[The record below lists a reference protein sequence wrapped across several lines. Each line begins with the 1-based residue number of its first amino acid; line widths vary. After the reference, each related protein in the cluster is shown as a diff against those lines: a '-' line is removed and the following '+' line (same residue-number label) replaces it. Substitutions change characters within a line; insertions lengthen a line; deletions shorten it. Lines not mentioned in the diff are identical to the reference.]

1 MPDTKTK
8 TMREFYIQYYSKTL
22 LTIGDLEELQQTPL
36 PLLRVDFGDTT
47 VVIQDCVRLEG
58 ADKLPAGLEFI
69 VHMCATNE
77 EEAKEKS
84 NGFVEVI
91 LNFLSLSMLC
101 SCDAA
106 KIINVIELKM
116 DTNISP
122 LQYYI
127 YPFENDF
134 ISWSLVKIDTA
145 IFVEVWNNY
154 DKNEHQKRLGRAMSW
169 FRTGL
174 NKKGLDEFI
183 SYWVG
188 VEILS
193 KILKG
198 NVDMGMKEE
207 LNKGIISKELIK
219 NLSLSSNA
227 IITKEKDGKWI
238 ISDGT
243 KDYDVME
250 KRGQLNIYMEDEQ
263 GCRKRIT
270 DDWVGAKK
278 VFEDKLQYDDFSKIK
293 RIRNEILHGYK
304 ELSNEFVKEAKEY
317 TPLMRKGL
325 VACISTILDV
335 SDEIFSKVVNKD
347 IRRVELER
355 WQVVKGNIENLPSTF
370 DEMIID
376 YPKIKIIKNKKIS
389 RVADGKLNIEYTFK
403 CEFHDADTKFG
414 AEEAEIWGDQ
424 HSGVGKEQI
433 EIKEISRGREWGG
446 VRSFME
452 SRYRLLM
459 RRLIGWL
466 TTPITRQKRR
476 HRR

>member
-36 PLLRVDFGDTT
+36 PLWQVNFGDTT

-58 ADKLPAGLEFI
+58 ADKLHAGLEFI
-69 VHMCATNE
+69 VHACAANE

-84 NGFVEVI
+84 KGLVERI
-91 LNFLSLSMLC
+91 LNLISFSMLC
-101 SCDAA
+101 SCDPA
-106 KIINVIELKM
+106 KIINVIEIKM
-116 DTNISP
+116 DTNVSP

-145 IFVEVWNNY
+145 IFSEVWNNY
-154 DKNEHQKRLGRAMSW
+154 DKNEHRKRLMRAMSW

-198 NVDMGMKEE
+198 NMDIRMKNE
-207 LNKGIISKELIK
+207 LNKGIISEELIK
-219 NLSLSSNA
+219 ILSLSSNA
-227 IITKEKDGKWI
+227 IITKEKDGEWI

-263 GCRKRIT
+263 GCRNWIT
-270 DDWVGAKK
+270 DDWIGAKK
-278 VFEDKLQYDDFSKIK
+278 VFEDKLQYAGFNKIK
-293 RIRNEILHGYK
+293 RIRSEILHGYK
-304 ELSNEFVKEAKEY
+304 ELSNEFVKEAEEC
-317 TPLMRKGL
+317 TPIMRKGL
-325 VACISTILDV
+325 IACISTILDV

-347 IRRVELER
+347 IRRGELER

-370 DEMIID
+370 DEMIIN
-376 YPKIKIIKNKKIS
+376 YPKIEVIKNKKIS
-389 RVADGKLNIEYTFK
+389 RGEDGKLNIEYTFK

-414 AEEAEIWGDQ
+414 IVEVENWGDQ
-424 HSGVGKEQI
+424 HSMMGKERI
-433 EIKEISRGREWGG
+433 EIKEIPRGENGAR
-446 VRSFME
+446 
-452 SRYRLLM
+452 
-459 RRLIGWL
+459 
-466 TTPITRQKRR
+466 
-476 HRR
+476 